1 MHSSISRNAI
11 YGEHPHLDVSVQF
24 VIERPAMYCLRLGY
38 VEQQN
43 LFHSVTLDDDID
55 PSHSY
60 APNLPGSL
68 SDLCGH
74 DEWRWCSTAGK
85 DCRAW
90 S

>member
-1 MHSSISRNAI
+1 MRSMANTPIWMCLSSSSSN
-11 YGEHPHLDVSVQF
+11 G
-24 VIERPAMYCLRLGY
+24 RPCTARSASATSNNK
-38 VEQQN
+38 N

-74 DEWRWCSTAGK
+74 DEWR
-85 DCRAW
+85 
-90 S
+90 

>member
-1 MHSSISRNAI
+1 MHSSIGRNAVH
-11 YGEHPHLDVSVQF
+11 GKHSHLDVLVQL
-24 VIERPAMYCLRLGY
+24 VIEGPPVHRLRLGY

-43 LFHSVTLDDDID
+43 LFHSVSLDGDID

-74 DEWRWCSTAGK
+74 DEWP
-85 DCRAW
+85 
-90 S
+90 